1 MWRSAIFP
9 AALALGIGS
18 ALRLLIL
25 RHRIRRLRIDNYRK
39 RRVSVVGG
47 IVIAAALA
55 ITEAVSWG
63 IGRLASGDGVRFLG
77 DSKSPVHPGVLILA
91 LGFFALGFL
100 DDFAGNGRS
109 KGFTGHLSALRGGEI
124 TTGAVKAIGGLGL
137 AFGVGLWWEGWFVP
151 SAVLDALVIALS
163 ANFINLLDLRPGRA
177 AKAFL
182 ILWAPAAVAAR
193 NSEYLPVSAAV
204 AAAVVAWLPADLKE
218 KGTLGDAGANMIG
231 AVVSAGFV
239 VAFGVAGRLAVLAL
253 LVLATLASERV
264 SFTEVI
270 ERTGPLRWLDGLGR
284 LRPH

>member
-1 MWRSAIFP
+1 MAF
-9 AALALGIGS
+9 GIGS
-18 ALRLLIL
+18 AVRLLIL
-25 RHRIRRLRIDNYRK
+25 RHRIRRLRIDNYRR

-55 ITEAVSWG
+55 ITEAVTWG
-63 IGRLASGDGVRFLG
+63 TGRLASGEGVSFLG
-77 DSKSPVHPGVLILA
+77 DSNSPEHLGVLILA

-100 DDFAGNGRS
+100 DDFAGDGRS
-109 KGFTGHLSALRGGEI
+109 KGFTGHLQALRGGEV
-124 TTGAVKAIGGLGL
+124 TTGAVKAFGGLGL
-137 AFGVGLWWEGWFVP
+137 AFGVAAWWEGWFVP
-151 SAVLDALVIALS
+151 SAVLDALVIALA

-177 AKAFL
+177 AKGFL
-182 ILWAPAAVAAR
+182 ILWVPAAVGAR

-204 AAAVVAWLPADLKE
+204 AAAVIGWLPADLKE

-231 AVVSAGFV
+231 AVMGAGFV

-253 LVLATLASERV
+253 LVLVTLASERV

-284 LRPH
+284 PRSR